1 MKNTI
6 DEFVQAARGKSSEE
20 IYDLF
25 EFDTAPAVRD
35 AIIGMA
41 PATAPE
47 PVRSALNLLGA
58 AYGVWELTDY

>member
-6 DEFVQAARGKSSEE
+6 SEFVQAARGKSSEE

-25 EFDTAPAVRD
+25 EFDTAPQVRD
-35 AIIGMA
+35 AIVGMA
-41 PATAPE
+41 SDADPE
-47 PVRSALNLLGA
+47 PVRSALHLLGA